1 MKPFDNGSAA
11 NDEFQSVATGGYRGE
26 LVRDLLR
33 QRVRIPSP
41 PSDDLKRPALNARIQ
56 AALEPGSVA
65 CLEAPSGYGKS
76 HALLAALHE
85 SGRPQESVKWIAFT
99 AQDNEPSR
107 LMTLLGIALDP
118 RARSDNLHSPS
129 SMDHSEALSLLLAD
143 DYWRHEER
151 NGVLVLD
158 NLGCLSHPVVV
169 ELLEQVVTELP
180 KGLSLAL
187 VSRKPLPFQTHKS
200 ELEGRFTRFGPESLE
215 LSRQETFEFYSRA
228 LATSQLTTLA
238 VDHLYSVTD
247 GWITPLALYQR
258 ELSALA
264 EPRVPIQETTSVERF
279 LRDSVMA
286 RLTPPQ
292 QRALRV
298 MAEMDLI
305 SDDLFGCLADHFCD
319 AGFRPSVAA
328 EAGLPLRSLP
338 GRGRWFRLNPLL
350 HEWLRSSFLEGAADR
365 ALAASRW
372 FSQRNQL
379 PEALRYALMS
389 EDAEEAVRIA
399 SEGSEA
405 LLIGQDT
412 ASLLR
417 LRRSLPLGLL
427 EQSARLRV
435 VYSWV
440 HAIGGQFRQARALL
454 DGLSE
459 ADREA
464 MSGRINALRAFI
476 LRGEGQVEQALEVAD
491 QALTAEALSTQGQ
504 LVTQIV
510 RSSALCAA
518 GRFAEAR
525 EANRATTRLARE
537 AEDSGAEILAV
548 YAHARIELGKGSLKH
563 AEQLLRTGL
572 DTVMNE
578 ASRPT
583 RVGET
588 RLQLN
593 LVLVLWHQGRE
604 AEADRLLVTCGR
616 HAEQTRDLG
625 LLLAMALRVLICRT
639 QGRLE
644 DAFVWIGRAERTMH
658 AWQVDESVYL
668 PVLEALKASCWLAT
682 GNIESA
688 SHAMERLL
696 PYRATGCVPELIPM
710 MPGLLD
716 SLQVRIELARGDHLK
731 AADTLRQVRLTGSRV
746 TPFAVDLHLR
756 LLESMVALREK
767 GVGAAQKLLS
777 QAVSLASREHFIS
790 PFAELRSE
798 MSELMEK
805 AYQHL
810 PEGEFTRAL
819 GELYGLSAAKVNAA
833 PLAEPISDRE
843 QGVLELIAKGLSNQE
858 IADRLHI
865 SLHTV
870 KTHARRINAK
880 LEVKSRTQAIVRAR
894 DLGIL

>member
-1 MKPFDNGSAA
+1 MKPFDDGSAA
-11 NDEFQSVATGGYRGE
+11 NDEFQSVAAGGYRGE
-26 LVRDLLR
+26 LVRDLLK

-41 PSDDLKRPALNARIQ
+41 PSDDLKRPVLNGRIQ
-56 AALEPGSVA
+56 SALLPGSVV
-65 CLEAPSGYGKS
+65 CFEAPCGYGKS
-76 HALLAALHE
+76 HALLSALHE
-85 SGRPQESVKWIAFT
+85 SERPLEAVKWLAFST
-99 AQDNEPSR
+99 QDNEPSR
-107 LMTLLGIALDP
+107 LMTLLAIALNP
-118 RARSDNLHSPS
+118 HANEQPALTHSS
-129 SMDHSEALSLLLAD
+129 ANHSEALSLLLAN
-143 DYWRHEER
+143 DYWQNPER
-151 NGVLVLD
+151 GGVLVLD
-158 NLGCLSHPVVV
+158 NLGSLSHPVVT
-169 ELLEQVVTELP
+169 ELLEQLVTELP

-187 VSRKPLPFQTHKS
+187 ISRRPLPFETHKS
-200 ELEGRFTRFGPESLE
+200 ELEGRFVRFGAESLE
-215 LSRQETFEFYSRA
+215 LSRQETFGFYQRA
-228 LATSQLTTLA
+228 LAESQLTTVA
-238 VDHLYSVTD
+238 VDHLYSITD
-247 GWITPLALYQR
+247 GWVTPLALYQR
-258 ELSALA
+258 ELAASADARL
-264 EPRVPIQETTSVERF
+264 PIQETTSVERF
-279 LRDSVMA
+279 LRDSVLA

-292 QRALRV
+292 QRSLRI
-298 MAEMDLI
+298 MAEMDLV
-305 SDDLFGCLADHFCD
+305 SDDLFGYVADALCD
-319 AGFRPSVAA
+319 PSFRPSVAA
-328 EAGLPLRSLP
+328 EAGVPMRSLP
-338 GRGRWFRLNPLL
+338 GRGRWFRFNPLL
-350 HEWLRSSFLEGAADR
+350 HEWLRSSVLDGAADR
-365 ALAASRW
+365 AYAASRW
-372 FSQRNQL
+372 FSQRSQL
-379 PEALRYALMS
+379 PEALRYALLS
-389 EDAEEAVRIA
+389 ENADEALRIA

-417 LRRSLPLGLL
+417 LRRSLPMGLL

-440 HAIGGQFRQARALL
+440 HAIGGQFSQAKALL
-454 DGLSE
+454 NGLPE
-459 ADREA
+459 NETEA
-464 MSGRINALRAFI
+464 MSGRIKALHAFI
-476 LRGEGQVEQALEVAD
+476 LRGEGHVEEALDVAD
-491 QALTAEALSTQGQ
+491 EALAASALSTQGQ
-504 LVTQIV
+504 LVTQMV

-518 GRFAEAR
+518 GRFSEAR
-525 EANRATTRLARE
+525 EANRAAARLARE
-537 AEDSGAEILAV
+537 AGDSGSEALAV
-548 YAHARIELGKGSLKH
+548 YTHARIELGKGSLKH

-572 DTVMNE
+572 DTAMNE
-578 ASRPT
+578 TSRPT

-639 QGRLE
+639 QGRVE

-668 PVLEALKASCWLAT
+668 PVLEGLKASCWLAT

-688 SHAMERLL
+688 SHAMERLR

-710 MPGLLD
+710 MPGLMD
-716 SLQVRIELARGDHLK
+716 SLQVRIELARGDVVK
-731 AADTLRQVRLTGSRV
+731 AADSLRHIRATGGRV

-767 GVGAAQKLLS
+767 GLAAAQKLLV
-777 QAVSLASREHFIS
+777 QAVNLAAREHFIS

-798 MSELMEK
+798 MHELMEK
-805 AYQHL
+805 AYPHL
-810 PEGEFTRAL
+810 PEGDFTRAL
-819 GELYGLSAAKVNAA
+819 GQLYGLSAAKVNAV

-843 QGVLELIAKGLSNQE
+843 QGVLELIANGLSNQE

-894 DLGIL
+894 ELGLL